1 MNSNLAEG
9 TAYEIKL
16 PQGTGFHVVAD
27 WYDCGKACSMSA
39 SELRALCLREV
50 MRADLRA
57 LGESFHQF
65 EPQGVTGT
73 VVLAESHLAIHT
85 WPESGYTTID
95 VFVCNFQEDNTH
107 KALRLFAALRR
118 AFAPQH
124 EQVVHL
130 QRGQNDGLQ
139 SGNVNEPDRAAGYG
153 FGSRSN

>member
-1 MNSNLAEG
+1 MNSNLAEDA
-9 TAYEIKL
+9 AYEIKL

-27 WYDCGKACSMSA
+27 WYDCGKACSLSA

-130 QRGQNDGLQ
+130 QRGQNDGPQ
-139 SGNVNEPDRAAGYG
+139 SGSVNEPDRAAGYG